1 MTVGSASLTFTA
13 SDWEVAQTVTV
24 SAGEDGDAA
33 NGTATIVH
41 GVSSS
46 GDYDGETAD
55 SVTVTERDSDTASTA
70 VSLSVLPGAVPE
82 ASSGQAVV
90 VTATLNSGTRGEATK
105 VAVTVGAGGD
115 GAESVTDYGAV
126 AGFTL
131 TIPADSVSGTATFT
145 LSPVGD
151 KVDEADES
159 VTVGGTVAGG
169 GLNVLS
175 AELTITDDDER
186 GVTVAPTA
194 LTVDEGGSTAYT
206 VVLESE
212 PTETVR
218 VRVTRDGD
226 GDVTVGS
233 ASLTFTASDWEV
245 AQTVRVSAGED
256 GDAANGTATIVHGVS
271 SSGDYGG
278 EAAASVTV
286 TERDSDTASTAV
298 SLSVLPGAVPEAS
311 SGQAVV
317 VTATLNSGT
326 RGEATEVAVTVGAGG
341 DGAEPVTDYGAV
353 AGFTLTI
360 PADSATGTATF
371 TLSPV
376 DDKVDEADESVTVG
390 GTVDGGGLNVLPAEL
405 TITDDD
411 ERGVAV
417 TPTGLTVDE
426 GGSTAYTVVL
436 ESEPTETVRV
446 SVTGT
451 GDGDVTV
458 GSTSLTFTAS
468 DWDVAQTVR
477 VSAGE
482 DEDAANGTAT
492 IVHGVSSSG
501 DYDGEAAASVTV
513 TERDS
518 DTDSTAV
525 SLSVLPTAVP
535 EASSGQVVVVTA
547 TLNGGTRGAATE
559 VAVTVGA
566 GGDGA
571 ESVTDYEAVAGFT
584 LTIAAEQ
591 VSGTATFTLS
601 PVGDKVDEADETLTV
616 GGIVAGGG
624 LNVLPAELTITD
636 DDERGVAV
644 APTALTVD
652 EGGSAA
658 YTVVLE
664 SEPTESVRV
673 SVTRTGDRDVTVGS
687 TSLTFTASD
696 WETAQT
702 VTVSAG
708 EDGDAANGTATIA
721 HGVSSSGDYGG
732 ATASSVTVTE
742 RDSDTA
748 STAVS
753 LSVLP
758 GVVPEASSGQA
769 VVVTA
774 TLNGGTRGEATE
786 VAVTVGAG
794 GDGAE
799 PVTDYGAVAGFTLT
813 IAAEQVSGTATFT
826 LSPVDDKVDEAD
838 ETLTVGGTGA
848 GGGLNVLPAELTI
861 TDDDERGVA
870 VAPTALTVDEGGS
883 AAYTVV
889 LESEPTESVTVSVTR
904 TGDRDVTVGS
914 TSLTFTASDWDVAQT
929 VTVSAGEDGDAANGT
944 ATIAHGVSSSGDYGG
959 ATVASVTVTERD
971 SDTASTA
978 VSLSVL
984 PGVVPEASS
993 GQAVVVTAT
1002 LNGGTRGEATE
1013 VAVTVGAGGD
1023 GAEPVT
1029 DYGAVAGFTL
1039 MIAAEQVSGTAT
1051 FTLSPVDDKVDEA
1064 DETLTVGGTVAGG
1077 GLNVLSVEL
1086 TITDD
1091 DERGVAVTPTALTV
1105 DEGGSTAYTV
1115 VLESEPTETVTV
1127 SVTGDGDGDGDVTVG
1142 SASLTFTAS
1151 DWDVAQTVTV
1161 SAGEDGDAA
1170 NGTATIVHGVSSS
1183 GDYGGEAAD
1192 SVTVTERDSDTAST
1206 SVSLSVLPAAVP
1218 EASAGAAVVVAATL
1232 NGGTRGE
1239 ATEVTVAL
1247 GHAVDTADPVT
1258 DYAAVKAFTLTIE
1271 AEQVSGTATFT
1282 LSPVDDKVD
1291 EEDETVMVSG
1301 TMTAIGLSVAPAA
1314 VTITDDDTSGV
1325 SVSPTAL
1332 TVDEG
1337 GSGTYTV
1344 VLASE
1349 PTASVTV
1356 SVTVSG
1362 DEDLTV
1368 DRTSLTFTASDW
1380 EAAQTVTVSAGDDED
1395 VVNGTATI
1403 TQEVASEGDYGG
1415 LNASSVSVTEQDN
1428 DRGGVT
1434 PQAWLARFG
1443 RTVADQVIDAVD
1455 GRLREAPRSGF
1466 QGRIAGQSLPGAPL
1480 AAADDR
1486 PGAARQVSNTV
1497 APHTHDSHEPDDEW
1511 PRIRGVM
1518 DRDLLTGTSFVLT
1531 AGSKESGYRSVWGR
1545 GAIARFDGR
1554 TRDLS
1559 LDGEVLSGM
1568 VGADWSRGR
1577 GVAGLLAAHSRGEGS
1592 FRGAQ
1597 GESRIEAAVTGFYP
1611 YGRYAVNERFSAWG
1625 VAGYGEGDLTL
1636 VPDGGAALTAGM
1648 DLTMVAM
1655 GGRGVLLTWP
1665 EYGGLELA
1673 AKFDAMAT
1681 RINSESVAGAME
1693 AARAEVMRGRLGLE
1707 GTWRGWQV
1715 GSGRIAP
1722 AFEIGI
1728 RYDGGDAE
1736 TGFGAD
1742 IGGGLAWSD
1751 SERGIKAEVRARGLI
1766 THQDRSFRE
1775 RGLSGTFTWDADAS
1789 SALGWSLALRQTLGP
1804 SASDGMD
1811 ALLSRVTA
1819 GFGFNGEDES
1829 DQRRFE
1835 ATLGYGVALFG
1846 GRFAGT
1852 PEVGLALSDAGREYS
1867 VGWRLSLNQR
1877 GRTSFTLAVQAT
1889 RRETLNHTP
1898 EYGVD
1903 LRLAAHW

>member
-1 MTVGSASLTFTA
+1 M
-13 SDWEVAQTVTV
+13 
-24 SAGEDGDAA
+24 
-33 NGTATIVH
+33 
-41 GVSSS
+41 
-46 GDYDGETAD
+46 
-55 SVTVTERDSDTASTA
+55 
-70 VSLSVLPGAVPE
+70 
-82 ASSGQAVV
+82 
-90 VTATLNSGTRGEATK
+90 
-105 VAVTVGAGGD
+105 
-115 GAESVTDYGAV
+115 
-126 AGFTL
+126 
-131 TIPADSVSGTATFT
+131 
-145 LSPVGD
+145 
-151 KVDEADES
+151 
-159 VTVGGTVAGG
+159 
-169 GLNVLS
+169 
-175 AELTITDDDER
+175 
-186 GVTVAPTA
+186 
-194 LTVDEGGSTAYT
+194 
-206 VVLESE
+206 
-212 PTETVR
+212 
-218 VRVTRDGD
+218 
-226 GDVTVGS
+226 
-233 ASLTFTASDWEV
+233 
-245 AQTVRVSAGED
+245 
-256 GDAANGTATIVHGVS
+256 
-271 SSGDYGG
+271 
-278 EAAASVTV
+278 
-286 TERDSDTASTAV
+286 
-298 SLSVLPGAVPEAS
+298 
-311 SGQAVV
+311 
-317 VTATLNSGT
+317 
-326 RGEATEVAVTVGAGG
+326 
-341 DGAEPVTDYGAV
+341 
-353 AGFTLTI
+353 
-360 PADSATGTATF
+360 
-371 TLSPV
+371 
-376 DDKVDEADESVTVG
+376 
-390 GTVDGGGLNVLPAEL
+390 
-405 TITDDD
+405 
-411 ERGVAV
+411 
-417 TPTGLTVDE
+417 
-426 GGSTAYTVVL
+426 
-436 ESEPTETVRV
+436 
-446 SVTGT
+446 
-451 GDGDVTV
+451 
-458 GSTSLTFTAS
+458 
-468 DWDVAQTVR
+468 
-477 VSAGE
+477 
-482 DEDAANGTAT
+482 
-492 IVHGVSSSG
+492 
-501 DYDGEAAASVTV
+501 
-513 TERDS
+513 
-518 DTDSTAV
+518 
-525 SLSVLPTAVP
+525 
-535 EASSGQVVVVTA
+535 
-547 TLNGGTRGAATE
+547 
-559 VAVTVGA
+559 
-566 GGDGA
+566 
-571 ESVTDYEAVAGFT
+571 
-584 LTIAAEQ
+584 
-591 VSGTATFTLS
+591 
-601 PVGDKVDEADETLTV
+601 
-616 GGIVAGGG
+616 
-624 LNVLPAELTITD
+624 
-636 DDERGVAV
+636 
-644 APTALTVD
+644 
-652 EGGSAA
+652 
-658 YTVVLE
+658 
-664 SEPTESVRV
+664 
-673 SVTRTGDRDVTVGS
+673 
-687 TSLTFTASD
+687 
-696 WETAQT
+696 
-702 VTVSAG
+702 
-708 EDGDAANGTATIA
+708 
-721 HGVSSSGDYGG
+721 
-732 ATASSVTVTE
+732 
-742 RDSDTA
+742 
-748 STAVS
+748 
-753 LSVLP
+753 
-758 GVVPEASSGQA
+758 
-769 VVVTA
+769 
-774 TLNGGTRGEATE
+774 
-786 VAVTVGAG
+786 
-794 GDGAE
+794 
-799 PVTDYGAVAGFTLT
+799 
-813 IAAEQVSGTATFT
+813 
-826 LSPVDDKVDEAD
+826 
-838 ETLTVGGTGA
+838 
-848 GGGLNVLPAELTI
+848 
-861 TDDDERGVA
+861 
-870 VAPTALTVDEGGS
+870 
-883 AAYTVV
+883 
-889 LESEPTESVTVSVTR
+889 
-904 TGDRDVTVGS
+904 
-914 TSLTFTASDWDVAQT
+914 
-929 VTVSAGEDGDAANGT
+929 
-944 ATIAHGVSSSGDYGG
+944 
-959 ATVASVTVTERD
+959 
-971 SDTASTA
+971 
-978 VSLSVL
+978 
-984 PGVVPEASS
+984 
-993 GQAVVVTAT
+993 
-1002 LNGGTRGEATE
+1002 
-1013 VAVTVGAGGD
+1013 
-1023 GAEPVT
+1023 
-1029 DYGAVAGFTL
+1029 
-1039 MIAAEQVSGTAT
+1039 
-1051 FTLSPVDDKVDEA
+1051 
-1064 DETLTVGGTVAGG
+1064 
-1077 GLNVLSVEL
+1077 
-1086 TITDD
+1086 
-1091 DERGVAVTPTALTV
+1091 
-1105 DEGGSTAYTV
+1105 
-1115 VLESEPTETVTV
+1115 
-1127 SVTGDGDGDGDVTVG
+1127 
-1142 SASLTFTAS
+1142 
-1151 DWDVAQTVTV
+1151 
-1161 SAGEDGDAA
+1161 
-1170 NGTATIVHGVSSS
+1170 
-1183 GDYGGEAAD
+1183 
-1192 SVTVTERDSDTAST
+1192 
-1206 SVSLSVLPAAVP
+1206 
-1218 EASAGAAVVVAATL
+1218 
-1232 NGGTRGE
+1232 
-1239 ATEVTVAL
+1239 TVAL

-1349 PTASVTV
+1349 PTESVTV

-1380 EAAQTVTVSAGDDED
+1380 ETAQTVTVSAGDDED

-1403 TQEVASEGDYGG
+1403 AQEVASEGDYGG

-1715 GSGRIAP
+1715 SSGRIAP